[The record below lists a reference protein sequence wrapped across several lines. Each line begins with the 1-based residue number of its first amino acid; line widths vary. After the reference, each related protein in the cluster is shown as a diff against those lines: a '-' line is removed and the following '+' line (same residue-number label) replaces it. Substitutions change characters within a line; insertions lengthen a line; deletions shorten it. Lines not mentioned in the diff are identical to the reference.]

1 MLSGKRT
8 DQKVRRIESKKHIVR
23 KILHF
28 FKVRM
33 KIDFSRSVYTEI
45 LLYAFLLKDISDIES
60 CYVLWFPFK
69 KYKLYGDGILTGM
82 IKTLSL
88 LFISYWQLR

>member
-1 MLSGKRT
+1 MIT
-8 DQKVRRIESKKHIVR
+8 NIEINLAFDDLIS
-23 KILHF
+23 LN
-28 FKVRM
+28 
-33 KIDFSRSVYTEI
+33 ID

-88 LFISYWQLR
+88 PFISYWQLR

>member
-1 MLSGKRT
+1 MTGAIDESVCCPVSEQIK
-8 DQKVRRIESKKHIVR
+8 KVRRIESKKHIVR

-60 CYVLWFPFK
+60 CYVLWFPLK
-69 KYKLYGDGILTGM
+69 K
-82 IKTLSL
+82 
-88 LFISYWQLR
+88 

>member
-1 MLSGKRT
+1 
-8 DQKVRRIESKKHIVR
+8 
-23 KILHF
+23 
-28 FKVRM
+28 M
-33 KIDFSRSVYTEI
+33 KIDFSRWVYTEI

-60 CYVLWFPFK
+60 CYVIWFPFK

-88 LFISYWQLR
+88 LFSSYWQLR